1 MIEVLEALLLAVA
14 VASSIVAVE
23 HPRLGKA
30 VAAFLIMSI
39 ALAALFAV
47 LGAYVAAFFQMLIYA
62 GAVVVLFLI
71 ALHTV
76 RRW

>member
-1 MIEVLEALLLAVA
+1 MIEALEVFLLIVA
-14 VASSIVAVE
+14 ITSSIVAIE
-23 HPRLGKA
+23 HPKLSRA
-30 VAAFLIMSI
+30 IASFLVMSI
-39 ALAALFAV
+39 SIAALFAL

-76 RRW
+76 KRW

>member
-1 MIEVLEALLLAVA
+1 MIEVLETFLLVVA
-14 VASSIVAVE
+14 VVSSVMAIH
-23 HPRLGKA
+23 HPKLSRA

-39 ALAALFAV
+39 SVAAVFAL

-71 ALHTV
+71 ALHTIKG
-76 RRW
+76 W